1 MTNFETLDRMKGLV
15 SFCICNTSNT
25 PISRSFGDGGHV
37 YCGKKAECPRED
49 VQIHNKC
56 NVWGKR
62 NIKSIFSY
70 IPKPIRVSKKSS
82 GVEVKLHLKICM

>member
-15 SFCICNTSNT
+15 SFCICNTSST
-25 PISRSFGDGGHV
+25 STSRNFGHGAHV
-37 YCGKKAECPRED
+37 SCGKEAECPRED

-56 NVWGKR
+56 NVWEKR

-70 IPKPIRVSKKSS
+70 IPKPIKVSKRSS
-82 GVEVKLHLKICM
+82 GLEVKLHLKMCT